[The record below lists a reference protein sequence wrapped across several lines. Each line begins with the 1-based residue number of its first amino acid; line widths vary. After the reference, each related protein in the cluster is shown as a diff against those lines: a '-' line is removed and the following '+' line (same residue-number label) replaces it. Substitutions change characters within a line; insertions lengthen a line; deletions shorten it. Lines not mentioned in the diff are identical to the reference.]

1 LFIIGNLLIALA
13 RVLGI
18 GLTIYMW
25 LIIIRAVLSWFV
37 PNTYSSVIQFLYAIT
52 EPVLSWARRVL
63 PMSLWRTGIDFSP
76 LVVILIIM
84 FLQQFLVRTLLQL
97 GLSLQ

>member
-1 LFIIGNLLIALA
+1 LFILGNLLIALA
-13 RVLGI
+13 RVLGV

-25 LIIIRAVLSWFV
+25 LIIIRVVLSWFV

-52 EPVLSWARRVL
+52 EPALSWARRVL

-76 LVVILIIM
+76 LVVILIIV